1 MAILKCENLSFAYD
15 GVKVFEDLSFTV
27 DEGDIVCIVGEN
39 GVGKSTLVKGILGL
53 KKPSEGTIT
62 FADGIRSRVG
72 YLPQQVQTQDDFPAS
87 VYKHIGIAPI

>member
-1 MAILKCENLSFAYD
+1 MKDVVVI
-15 GVKVFEDLSFTV
+15 GVAGGTGS
-27 DEGDIVCIVGEN
+27 
-39 GVGKSTLVKGILGL
+39 GKSTLVKGILGL

-87 VYKHIGIAPI
+87 VYEVVLSGRLSALKKRFFYSKDHTYLTTAQVSMP